1 MKMAIRLAVVALVV
15 MLTQRAASAQGFFGA
30 LRGNPLM
37 LLAQESVQKEIK
49 LTDEQKTKVDAL
61 RTQSREKMQ
70 EIFQGDEGERPKKMQ
85 ELNEENRKAVA
96 AILSPEQGK
105 RLREI
110 TYQQRG
116 ATAFADPEVV
126 KALNLTEEQQGKV
139 KTINEETQAAMREL
153 FTPGQAPD
161 EGTRNKMNDL
171 RKSSGEKLVA
181 LLTPEQKTKWTELQG
196 EAFKG
201 EIRFGPP
208 RQQ

>member
-1 MKMAIRLAVVALVV
+1 MMIQAAVVGLVL
-15 MLTQRAASAQGFFGA
+15 MLAQGVVRAQGFFGA
-30 LRGNPLM
+30 LRGNPLT
-37 LLAQESVQKEIK
+37 LLGQESVQKELK
-49 LTDEQKTKVDAL
+49 LTDEQKTKLDEL
-61 RTQSREKMQ
+61 RRTSREKMQ
-70 EIFQGDEGERPKKMQ
+70 EIFQGDEGERQTKMQ
-85 ELNEENRKAVA
+85 ALNDENRKAVA
-96 AILSPEQGK
+96 AILNPEQSK
-105 RLREI
+105 RLKEI

-139 KTINEETQAAMREL
+139 KSINEETQAAMREL

-161 EGTRNKMNDL
+161 EDARNKMNDL
-171 RKSSGEKLVA
+171 RKKSGEKMLA